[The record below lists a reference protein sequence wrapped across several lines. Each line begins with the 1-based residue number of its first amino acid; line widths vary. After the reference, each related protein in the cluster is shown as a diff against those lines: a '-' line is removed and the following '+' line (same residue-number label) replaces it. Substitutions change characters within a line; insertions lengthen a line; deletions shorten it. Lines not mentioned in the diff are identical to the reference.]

1 MKRSRIFPLII
12 FFIISSFVYSQTL
25 KTEFPAEQQIDVIE
39 NLGKYVPLD
48 AEFID
53 EDGKVV
59 KLASFFVSEIPTVL
73 TLNYFECPM
82 LCTLVLNG
90 LAESLKNLTLNAGED
105 FQVITIDINPNE
117 KTLFA
122 NQKKKNY
129 VNGFGL
135 QNIKDDWH
143 FLTGDQVNIKKVAD
157 SIGYIYYYDN
167 QRDEYMHPA
176 AITLLSPEGKIS
188 RYLYGIEYP
197 TKDLKLGLL
206 EASEG
211 KIGSTLDKIILY
223 CYHYDPY
230 KNTYTIFATNIM
242 RLGGIFTILF
252 ICIMLVSYW
261 KNDRNLFDKDSLN
274 VR

>member
-1 MKRSRIFPLII
+1 MKRNSIVLFLVL
-12 FFIISSFVYSQTL
+12 FSLCFVHAQTL
-25 KTEFPAEQQIDVIE
+25 KKEFPSEQKIDVIE
-39 NLGKYVPLD
+39 NLGAYIPLD
-48 AEFID
+48 TIFID
-53 EDGKVV
+53 ESGSEVE
-59 KLASFFVSEIPTVL
+59 LRTFFSKEIPTVL

-90 LAESLKNLTLNAGED
+90 LAESLKNLTLNAGDD

-129 VNGFGL
+129 IRGFGL
-135 QNIKDDWH
+135 ENMKNDWH
-143 FLTGDQVNIKKVAD
+143 FLTGDKESIKKVAD
-157 SIGYIYYYDN
+157 SIGYIYYYDK

-176 AITLLSPEGKIS
+176 AITLLSSEGKIS

-197 TKDLKLGLL
+197 VKDLKLGIL

-230 KNTYTIFATNIM
+230 KNTYTIFATNVM
-242 RLGGIFTILF
+242 RLGGIFTIIFL
-252 ICIMLVSYW
+252 CIMLASYW
-261 KNDRNLFDKDSLN
+261 KNDKNLFDKDSLN

>member
-12 FFIISSFVYSQTL
+12 FFIISSFVYPQTL
-25 KTEFPAEQQIDVIE
+25 KTDFPAEQQIDVIE

-59 KLASFFVSEIPTVL
+59 KLASFFESEIPTVL

-242 RLGGIFTILF
+242 RLGGIFTIIFLG
-252 ICIMLVSYW
+252 IMLVGYW
-261 KNDRNLFDKDSLN
+261 KKDKNLFDKDSLN
-274 VR
+274 AR

>member
-1 MKRSRIFPLII
+1 MKRSRISPLII
-12 FFIISSFVYSQTL
+12 FFIISSFVYPQTL

-59 KLASFFVSEIPTVL
+59 KLASFFESEIPTVL

-129 VNGFGL
+129 IKGFGL
-135 QNIKDDWH
+135 ENIKDDWH
-143 FLTGDQVNIKKVAD
+143 FLTGSEENIKKVAD
-157 SIGYIYYYDN
+157 SIGYIYYYDA

-176 AITLLSPEGKIS
+176 AITLLSSEGKIS

-197 TKDLKLGLL
+197 VKDLKLGIL

-252 ICIMLVSYW
+252 LCIMLVSYW
-261 KNDRNLFDKDSLN
+261 KKDKNLFDKDSLN

>member
-12 FFIISSFVYSQTL
+12 FFIISSFVYPQTL

-59 KLASFFVSEIPTVL
+59 KLASFFESEIPTVL

-230 KNTYTIFATNIM
+230 KNTYTIFATNVM
-242 RLGGIFTILF
+242 RLGGIFTIIFL
-252 ICIMLVSYW
+252 CIMLASYW
-261 KNDRNLFDKDSLN
+261 KKDKNLFDKDSLN

>member
-1 MKRSRIFPLII
+1 MKRNSICISILLLLISI
-12 FFIISSFVYSQTL
+12 AHAQTL
-25 KTEFPAEQQIDVIE
+25 KKEFPSEQQIDVVE
-39 NLGKYVPLD
+39 NLGAFIPL
-48 AEFID
+48 ETNFID
-53 EDGKVV
+53 ESGNEV
-59 KLASFFVSEIPTVL
+59 KLSTFFNKEIPTVL

-90 LAESLKNLTLNAGED
+90 LAESLKNLTLNAGDE

-129 VNGFGL
+129 IKGFGL
-135 QNIKDDWH
+135 ENIKDDWH
-143 FLTGDQVNIKKVAD
+143 FLTGTEENIKKVAD
-157 SIGYIYYYDN
+157 SIGYIYYYDA

-176 AITLLSPEGKIS
+176 AITLLSSEGKIS

-197 TKDLKLGLL
+197 VKDLKLGIL

-211 KIGSTLDKIILY
+211 KIGSTIDKIILY

-252 ICIMLVSYW
+252 LCIMLVSYW
-261 KNDRNLFDKDSLN
+261 KKDKNLFDKDSLN

>member
-1 MKRSRIFPLII
+1 MKRNRIFSLII
-12 FFIISSFVYSQTL
+12 FLVSSFAFPQTL
-25 KTEFPAEQQIDVIE
+25 KTDFPAEQQIDVIE
-39 NLGKYVPLD
+39 NLGGFIPLD
-48 AEFID
+48 TEFYN
-53 EDGKVV
+53 ESGNLV
-59 KLASFFVSEIPTVL
+59 KLSSFFESDIPTVL

-90 LAESLKNLTLNAGED
+90 LAESLKNLTLNPGED

-129 VNGFGL
+129 INGFGL
-135 QNIKDDWH
+135 ENIKNDWH
-143 FLTGDQVNIKKVAD
+143 FLTGDQNNIKKVAD
-157 SIGYIYYYDN
+157 SIGYIYYYDA

-176 AITLLSPEGKIS
+176 AITLLGSEGKIS

-197 TKDLKLGLL
+197 IKDLKLGLL

-211 KIGSTLDKIILY
+211 KIGTTLDKIILY

-242 RLGGIFTILF
+242 RLGGIFTIIFLG
-252 ICIMLVSYW
+252 IMLVGYW
-261 KNDRNLFDKDSLN
+261 KKDKNLFDKDSLN
-274 VR
+274 AR